1 MFEKTLM
8 PRSGYAWRRQRS
20 RHAAEQTV
28 AVVVVTQTSGSM
40 GVNVRGVCA
49 VAVPSGRKNWAPN
62 PITSETC
69 TGALT
74 VKPARPPRRSFLP
87 CSIRFPAELRRPPDF
102 RTDIIGQRGD
112 QQGPHNEGVQ
122 QHTEGHD
129 EGELDQEQNRD
140 DRERS
145 KGCC

>member
-87 CSIRFPAELRRPPDF
+87 SPPRLPAHLHRPPAF
-102 RTDIIGQRGD
+102 RPHTIRPSGD
-112 QQGPHNEGVQ
+112 QQYTHI
-122 QHTEGHD
+122 
-129 EGELDQEQNRD
+129 
-140 DRERS
+140 
-145 KGCC
+145 

>member
-8 PRSGYAWRRQRS
+8 PLSGYAWRRQRS

-62 PITSETC
+62 PIMRETC

-74 VKPARPPRRSFLP
+74 VKPARAPRRSFLP
-87 CSIRFPAELRRPPDF
+87 CPLRFPAQLRRPPDF
-102 RTDIIGQRGD
+102 RTDIIRQCGGQ
-112 QQGPHNEGVQ
+112 QCPHDESVQ

-129 EGELDQEQNRD
+129 AGALDPGRNRD
-140 DRERS
+140 DCER
-145 KGCC
+145 